1 MKNIFD
7 IYNECNS
14 ALYVNPSNT
23 VGMGNPMPATDTNC
37 GSEPLCKCKKEKTK
51 KRNKL
56 KNISDI
62 FEEPKVSESI
72 LGDLEDNLKA
82 GDEMAENY
90 KLAEKE
96 LDYLRNL
103 CSDISNWN
111 GYEFESVALTTKKS
125 SGVRYE
131 YQIFIK
137 LKYLLKY
144 FNLSGKN
151 LFLSITFTPGTKDW
165 VVSFITTNNIKT
177 KKWKYKPFSGDT
189 ITQLKVNSIQ
199 QCIHFN
205 YVENS
210 FIQEEGSRSKY
221 TPKQFIDKFI
231 ISKFK
236 DMNTFKKEIIDEFK
250 ELESS
255 RYFSKW
261 CDKTYI

>member
-7 IYNECNS
+7 IYNECNA

-82 GDEMAENY
+82 GDEMAKNY
-90 KLAEKE
+90 TLAEKE

-111 GYEFESVALTTKKS
+111 GYEFESVAYTTKKS

-151 LFLSITFTPGTKDW
+151 LLLSITFTPGTKDW

-177 KKWKYKPFSGDT
+177 KKWKYKAFSGDT
-189 ITQLKVNSIQ
+189 ITQLKVGSIQ

-236 DMNTFKKEIIDEFK
+236 DMNTFKKEMIDEFK